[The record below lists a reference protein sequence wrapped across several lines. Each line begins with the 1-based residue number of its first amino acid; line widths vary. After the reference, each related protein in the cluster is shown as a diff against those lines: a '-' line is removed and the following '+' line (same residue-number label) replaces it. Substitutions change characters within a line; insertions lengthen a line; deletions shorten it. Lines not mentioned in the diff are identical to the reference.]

1 MRVIQIHAA
10 VTVVVVAV
18 DEVVVARK
26 VKAPKE
32 PMEIHRKIHR
42 KIQQKNQKMD
52 LQVSPQMARHTV
64 AVAVA
69 VQQEKMSLQER
80 PLMKMASSL
89 SSKFAKYVSVQ
100 LARSA
105 QSAQN
110 AELVTVANAI
120 VLAIVT
126 AVIHV
131 EIIVSRTVV
140 AELSLQMVNS

>member
-10 VTVVVVAV
+10 AIVAV
-18 DEVVVARK
+18 AAVDAVAVARK
-26 VKAPKE
+26 VKVLKE
-32 PMEIHRKIHR
+32 PMEIHR

-52 LQVSPQMARHTV
+52 LQVSPQMAPHIAAVV
-64 AVAVA
+64 AVA
-69 VQQEKMSLQER
+69 QQEKMSLQER

-110 AELVTVANAI
+110 VELVIVANAI

-140 AELSLQMVNS
+140 AEQSLQMVNS